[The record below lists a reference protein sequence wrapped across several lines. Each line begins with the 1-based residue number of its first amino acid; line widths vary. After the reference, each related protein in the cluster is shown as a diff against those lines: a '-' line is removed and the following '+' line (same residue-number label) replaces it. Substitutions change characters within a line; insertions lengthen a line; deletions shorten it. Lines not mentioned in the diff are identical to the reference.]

1 LPTDG
6 ADSVGVERTNVIERS
21 AEADAFFT
29 TLGGATPQWVSACDG
44 WTAHEIAAH
53 VTGNAVEIVRHLD
66 PYLQGDP
73 VPKTRSFEEREAPLQ
88 ALAHQELLDRLDADD
103 QRMRQVVT
111 DVLDKEPDAVIRW
124 TGRDMA
130 VAKFIPHMRNEHALH
145 RWDVAGD
152 DRSSLDLLAQ
162 SDLVQHSVGVLGAIL
177 LRAGRQHDP
186 DPETDFRVR
195 LRSDGQPDL
204 LVIVDNGDATLTWA
218 EEDGDEPD
226 VELDAAARLLL
237 IWGRR
242 PDDHRR
248 LRSHL
253 TQPDLA
259 RLQALLSGY

>member
-1 LPTDG
+1 M
-6 ADSVGVERTNVIERS
+6 IERS
-21 AEADAFFT
+21 AEADAF
-29 TLGGATPQWVSACDG
+29 LATIEAASPYWVSACDG
-44 WTAHEIAAH
+44 WTTHEIAAH

-88 ALAHQELLDRLDADD
+88 VLAHRDLLDRLDADD
-103 QRMRQVVT
+103 QRMRQVVS

-130 VAKFIPHMRNEHALH
+130 VAKFIPHMRNEHSLH
-145 RWDVAGD
+145 RWDVVGD
-152 DRSSLDLLAQ
+152 DGTSLDLLAQ
-162 SDLVQHSVGVLGAIL
+162 SDLVDHSVGVLGAIL

-186 DPETDFRVR
+186 DPDTDFCVR
-195 LRSDGQPDL
+195 LRSEGQPDL
-204 LVIVDNGDATLTWA
+204 LVAVDNGEATLTWA
-218 EEDGDEPD
+218 RDEGDGPGI
-226 VELDAAARLLL
+226 ELDAAARLLF

-242 PDDHRR
+242 PDDHGR

-253 TQPDLA
+253 AQPDLA